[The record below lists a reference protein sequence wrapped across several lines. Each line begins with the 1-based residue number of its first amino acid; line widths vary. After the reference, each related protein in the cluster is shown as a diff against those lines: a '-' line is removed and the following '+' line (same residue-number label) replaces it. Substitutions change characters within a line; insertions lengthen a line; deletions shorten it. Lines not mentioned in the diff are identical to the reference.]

1 MDSGGASNQEPGR
14 DIQKMTD
21 PAIPILY
28 RLAEVIEIRKNA
40 DPAAS
45 YVAKLLHDGQ
55 DKILKKIA
63 EESAEVLLASKE
75 QDKSHVVREVADLW
89 FHCLVLLA
97 HHDLGP
103 DDVLNELRRRE
114 GVSGVDEKAARK
126 AR

>member
-1 MDSGGASNQEPGR
+1 MDSGSAGHQAPGR

-21 PAIPILY
+21 PAMLY

-97 HHDLGP
+97 HHNLGP
-103 DDVLNELRRRE
+103 DDVLNELQRRE

-126 AR
+126 TQ

>member
-1 MDSGGASNQEPGR
+1 MDSGSAGNQEPGR

-21 PAIPILY
+21 PAILY
-28 RLAEVIEIRKNA
+28 RLTEVIEGRKNA
-40 DPAAS
+40 DPETS
-45 YVAKLLHDGQ
+45 YVAKLLYEGQ

-75 QDKSHVVREVADLW
+75 QDKLHVVREVADLW

-97 HHDLGP
+97 HHNVGP

-126 AR
+126 VL